1 MTTVTSTNPRRI
13 APVQRAAAPRRLGV
27 EARARRMG
35 WGLLAPAL
43 ILLLIMTVVPTIY
56 LVYFA
61 FRHENLL
68 GSDSHFVGFANFAR
82 VLSDPTVWW
91 DALSTIQFVA
101 ISVALELGLGL
112 FLALMLNKRLPETN
126 LVTALFILPLG
137 VAPVVSAL
145 VFRVLL
151 DPAYGWVDYYLQT
164 WGLIDQ
170 PIDFF
175 GDPVWAWVAV
185 IGLDVWQWTPFC
197 ALILLAG
204 LQGVPSEPR
213 EAAMLDGASP
223 IRLFWHIV
231 LPLLRPFLAIALV
244 LRSIEAFK
252 TFASIFVLTGGGPGT
267 STEVIN
273 LDLYRMALQDFD
285 IGAASAL
292 GICFLLV
299 LAIVMQQLLN
309 VLGRNTDILED

>member
-1 MTTVTSTNPRRI
+1 MMSATKLKTQAMAPVVQDSFPRR
-13 APVQRAAAPRRLGV
+13 RGL
-27 EARARRMG
+27 EARARRLG

-43 ILLLIMTVVPTIY
+43 MLLLIMTVVPTIY
-56 LVYFA
+56 LVYFS

-68 GSDSHFVGFANFAR
+68 GSGSHFIGFLNFER
-82 VLSDPTVWW
+82 VLTDPTVWW
-91 DALSTIQFVA
+91 DSLSTLQFVV

-112 FLALMLNKRLPETN
+112 LLAVMLNKRLPETN

-151 DPAYGWVDYYLQT
+151 DPAYGWVDFYLQS

-175 GDPVWAWVAV
+175 GNPFWAWVAV

-204 LQGVPSEPR
+204 LQGVPAEPK
-213 EAAMLDGASP
+213 EAAMLDGASNL
-223 IRLFWHIV
+223 RLFWHIV

-273 LDLYRMALQDFD
+273 LDLYRVALQDFD

-292 GICFLLV
+292 GICFLLALSV
-299 LAIVMQQLLN
+299 VMQQLLN